1 MDEEKLTIF
10 KAWLREEELSENTIN
25 SYVFAVNDFFTKYP
39 VISKANLILWKQ
51 EMLEKKS
58 PKTVNLRLCAIDRWI
73 RFDGANVENV
83 KRIRYQKQTT
93 VENAMNFETYK
104 RLIKC
109 LEQEGNEK
117 WIAYYKLLAT
127 TGARIS
133 EALNLT
139 KADLEKGVA
148 VMQTK
153 GKVRRIY
160 IPTRLKEECANVW
173 GELEDGDF
181 LISNKQ
187 GNKMT
192 SRGFASMMK
201 KHASMYGLPLEK
213 MHPHAFRHMF
223 AIEFLKRN
231 NNISLLADIMGHSGV
246 NTTMIYTRRSEQE
259 QRQAFN
265 NAINW

>member
-127 TGARIS
+127 TGARIRCCGYADKRKS
-133 EALNLT
+133 QKDLYPYEAERRMCKCLGRIRGWRLSDF
-139 KADLEKGVA
+139 KQARQQDDFKRIRKHDEKTC
-148 VMQTK
+148 QH
-153 GKVRRIY
+153 VR
-160 IPTRLKEECANVW
+160 PTI
-173 GELEDGDF
+173 GENAPTCF
-181 LISNKQ
+181 
-187 GNKMT
+187 
-192 SRGFASMMK
+192 
-201 KHASMYGLPLEK
+201 
-213 MHPHAFRHMF
+213 
-223 AIEFLKRN
+223 
-231 NNISLLADIMGHSGV
+231 
-246 NTTMIYTRRSEQE
+246 
-259 QRQAFN
+259 QAHVCD
-265 NAINW
+265 

>member
-1 MDEEKLTIF
+1 MDEGKLTIF

-117 WIAYYKLLAT
+117 WIAYYKLLAM

-133 EALNLT
+133 EALSLT
-139 KADLEKGVA
+139 KADLKKGA
-148 VMQTK
+148 ALMPTK
-153 GKVRRIY
+153 GKDRRIY
-160 IPTRLKEECANVW
+160 IPARLKEECCKCLGRIRGWRLSDFKQARQQDDFKRIRKHDEKTCQHVRPTI
-173 GELEDGDF
+173 GE
-181 LISNKQ
+181 
-187 GNKMT
+187 
-192 SRGFASMMK
+192 
-201 KHASMYGLPLEK
+201 
-213 MHPHAFRHMF
+213 
-223 AIEFLKRN
+223 
-231 NNISLLADIMGHSGV
+231 
-246 NTTMIYTRRSEQE
+246 
-259 QRQAFN
+259 
-265 NAINW
+265 NAPTCFPAHVCD